1 MIYLYIQ
8 CNLRTCIANHH
19 QFSAELFL
27 SPFSRSIRASMVHT
41 TISKAHYILLPNIF
55 EKKLQH
61 RRRKVLL
68 KENKEDKYEKIA
80 IKILVLDKGRKNLY

>member
-1 MIYLYIQ
+1 
-8 CNLRTCIANHH
+8 
-19 QFSAELFL
+19 
-27 SPFSRSIRASMVHT
+27 MVHT

>member
-1 MIYLYIQ
+1 M
-8 CNLRTCIANHH
+8 
-19 QFSAELFL
+19 
-27 SPFSRSIRASMVHT
+27 
-41 TISKAHYILLPNIF
+41 LLPNIF
-55 EKKLQH
+55 EKKSQH